1 MLTVADLRMSYHGTT
16 GTTEAIRG
24 VSFEVPAGEFLT
36 LLGPSGSG
44 KSTTLR
50 CTAGLE
56 QPSSGT
62 ITVGTTVVFS
72 SELRVNTPAY
82 KRGLGMVFQSYAIW
96 PHMSVFENVAF
107 PLVNGVT
114 KVARPEVKRRVMEM
128 LSLVQLEHLAD
139 RPAPYLSGGQQQR
152 VALARAL
159 ILEPVVLLLDEP
171 LSNLDAN
178 LREEMRREIRAL
190 VKRTGT
196 TTLYVTHDQLEAL
209 TMSDR
214 VALMKD
220 GLIDQVGDPQRVYQ
234 SPRTSFSATFLG
246 RTNILSGTV
255 AGIDGLDRAARI
267 ETPWGVLVCSVP
279 ENIHVGTSVVVGF
292 RPESAIVTAP
302 TLGEPVDAL
311 AGTVIER
318 TFAGEVVHLEI
329 DLGGRT
335 IHARGDPFVELSVN
349 EAVTVRVPAERCYFL
364 GPAPSDAGEAGAT
377 AALDT

>member
-1 MLTVADLRMSYHGTT
+1 MLAVADLRMSYQGTT

-24 VSFEVPAGEFLT
+24 VSFEMPAGEFLT

-72 SELRVNTPAY
+72 SELRVNTPPY

-114 KVARPEVKRRVMEM
+114 KVSRPEVKRRVMEI
-128 LSLVQLEHLAD
+128 LSLVQLEDLAD

-159 ILEPVVLLLDEP
+159 VLEPVVLLLDEP

-178 LREEMRREIRAL
+178 LREEMRTEIRSL

-220 GLIDQVGDPQRVYQ
+220 GLIDQVGDPRSVYQ
-234 SPRTSFSATFLG
+234 SPRTSFAATFLG
-246 RTNILSGTV
+246 RTNIMSGTV
-255 AGIDGLDRAARI
+255 AGVDGPDRAARI
-267 ETPWGVLVCSVP
+267 ETPWGVLACSIP
-279 ENIHVGTSVVVGF
+279 ESVHVGTPVVVGF
-292 RPESAIVTAP
+292 RPESAIVVAP
-302 TLGEPVDAL
+302 MPGEPDDGLV
-311 AGTVIER
+311 GTIIER

-349 EAVTVRVPAERCYFL
+349 EAVSVRVPAERCYFL
-364 GPAPSDAGEAGAT
+364 GLASPDAGEAGAA
-377 AALDT
+377 AALDA